1 MGMVTMS
8 YKDLANAVV
17 IQAYHDY
24 AHGRLSLTAFK
35 AFVNSDWF
43 LLLTRGCIAPAAI
56 LKRGVQQR
64 DDIVS
69 RRLRDRERS

>member
-1 MGMVTMS
+1 MS
-8 YKDLANAVV
+8 YKDLANAIV

-24 AHGRLSLTAFK
+24 AHGRLALPAFK

-56 LKRGVQQR
+56 LKKGVQHR
-64 DDIVS
+64 NDIVS
-69 RRLRDRERS
+69 RGIRDRERS